1 MSEDERTKKSH
12 VSCGGDE
19 SGVREK
25 RDEQGR
31 CSLSSCW
38 YKSGRLGLVNSY
50 TRPGGV
56 SVRLKAQCSVA
67 HKCKEFF

>member
-38 YKSGRLGLVNSY
+38 YKSGRLGLV
-50 TRPGGV
+50 